1 MDGNL
6 IKTKK
11 SVLNENNQLST
22 LRFYTSQP
30 TDFVAL
36 GFNSLQTHLIQDLD
50 NESIDELLNEI
61 EERDL
66 EDDVYTEEDVE

>member
-1 MDGNL
+1 
-6 IKTKK
+6 
-11 SVLNENNQLST
+11 
-22 LRFYTSQP
+22 
-30 TDFVAL
+30 VAL